1 MSTAILTGPII
12 IFLIFVAPLWL
23 VLHYK
28 SKKNTDKG
36 LSLEEREKLNDLA
49 SRAQRLQ
56 ERVVTLEKILD
67 SEAPNWRNS

>member
-56 ERVVTLEKILD
+56 
-67 SEAPNWRNS
+67 